1 MWVNLYCFF
10 FVQQDRELHQEGCRV
25 IKSRAGRVWGLS
37 WVGVKFYSRSREEL
51 GVGANHLDTGEIAG

>member
-1 MWVNLYCFF
+1 M
-10 FVQQDRELHQEGCRV
+10 QQDRELHQEGCRV

-51 GVGANHLDTGEIAG
+51 GVGANHLDTGEIAAR